1 MELISFFVWSTSFCI
16 VFHRSNNWTSKIV
29 LECMKPLSF
38 AFTAKF
44 PKEFPAKFHP
54 KIVSSKV
61 SPKNV
66 PSKVCPPSLL
76 ETESSCFASVN
87 WAWET
92 LMRKCFLMTGS
103 QGLVVTSSDWSAI
116 TLHCL
121 WRLRVIKRS
130 PLDNL
135 NVLMSSH
142 LKVARPKE
150 LTSTWWC
157 RGSSFQVIWGRAA
170 WVSDSD
176 KWVVL
181 DSVSSVW
188 IASWRRN
195 TCLGLASARPSC
207 L

>member
-130 PLDNL
+130 PLDINP
-135 NVLMSSH
+135 NVLMSSY
-142 LKVARPKE
+142 LKVQIIWHQPGVAEAPASRWSGDGLLGF
-150 LTSTWWC
+150 LTLTN
-157 RGSSFQVIWGRAA
+157 GSSWTL
-170 WVSDSD
+170 SPLS
-176 KWVVL
+176 
-181 DSVSSVW
+181 
-188 IASWRRN
+188 
-195 TCLGLASARPSC
+195 GLRPGGGT
-207 L
+207 LV